1 MRRRVYIFFAVVV
14 VLSGL
19 LAATAQVP
27 SPVRAAV
34 PGERITTRATP
45 TKMRLGQRTVVSGV
59 LSGASGPVPGEMLE
73 LQIDPVPYGQF
84 LNVAHALTKAGGRY
98 RFPAVRIDRDT
109 HLRVLDVGANGPI
122 GPTVTVTVQ
131 PPAYPA
137 SERVI
142 AAAHYLAGRAGVTAF
157 AVVDDEGRL
166 AGANL
171 HMRFHSASVVKS
183 MLLVAYLRMLA
194 QQHRSL
200 DGASQALLYPMIHS
214 SDNGAATAVLA
225 AVGED
230 ALDRVAR
237 VAHMRDYEP
246 AGATWGFTEVS
257 AADLARFFFH
267 QDSLIPRQFDGYA
280 RWLLST
286 IEPSESW
293 GIPAVARPEFR
304 VFFKGGWLPE
314 VEGLVNQV
322 GRLERPGVV
331 FSLSVLTTHDPSMEY
346 GEGTIEGVTAR
357 LLGRAG

>member
-1 MRRRVYIFFAVVV
+1 MYIFFAVVA
-14 VLSGL
+14 LLGL
-19 LAATAQVP
+19 LAATARAP

-34 PGERITTRATP
+34 PGERITTRTTP
-45 TKMRLGQRTVVSGV
+45 TKMRSGQRTVVSGV

-137 SERVI
+137 SGRVI

-267 QDSLIPRQFDGYA
+267 QDSLIPRRFDGVCA
-280 RWLLST
+280 LAALEHR
-286 IEPSESW
+286 IERELGDTGCRAS
-293 GIPAVARPEFR
+293 R
-304 VFFKGGWLPE
+304 VQSVL
-314 VEGLVNQV
+314 Q
-322 GRLERPGVV
+322 GRLAARSRRPCQSGWPSGTSGDRV
-331 FSLSVLTTHDPSMEY
+331 LSVGPDD
-346 GEGTIEGVTAR
+346 AR
-357 LLGRAG
+357 SVDGIRRGND